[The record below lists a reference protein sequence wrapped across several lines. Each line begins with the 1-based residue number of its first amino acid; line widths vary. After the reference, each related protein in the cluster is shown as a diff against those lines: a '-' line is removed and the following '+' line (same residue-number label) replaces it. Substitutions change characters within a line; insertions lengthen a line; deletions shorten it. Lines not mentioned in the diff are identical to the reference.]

1 MFNQVQ
7 LVCLRCCVTPDFVV
21 EINIFLSL
29 ALFSAV
35 IHKRRGKK
43 MVRKTIKYKLDS
55 SSKLQFVFLSPEDI
69 QKVFWKTISFVK
81 NLKMTQIA
89 VGGLMFFASMRT
101 CDLPLSFIL
110 KKDLIFATVPSKDF
124 SRFFM
129 LVPYSL

>member
-21 EINIFLSL
+21 EINIFFSL

-55 SSKLQFVFLSPEDI
+55 SSKLQFVFLSPEDT
-69 QKVFWKTISFVK
+69 QK
-81 NLKMTQIA
+81 
-89 VGGLMFFASMRT
+89 
-101 CDLPLSFIL
+101 
-110 KKDLIFATVPSKDF
+110 
-124 SRFFM
+124 RFFGK
-129 LVPYSL
+129 LSVLSKI